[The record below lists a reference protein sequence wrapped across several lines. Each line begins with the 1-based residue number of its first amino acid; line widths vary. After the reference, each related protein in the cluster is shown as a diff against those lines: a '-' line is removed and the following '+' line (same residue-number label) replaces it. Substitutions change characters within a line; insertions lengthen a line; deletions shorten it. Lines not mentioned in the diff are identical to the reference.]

1 MGWGSRSARVCR
13 HCGQPANCKVLQI
26 TPSACDPASTAATSI
41 RECSRR
47 RCHSSQRPLHPHP
60 WPRCPLL
67 RRCPYHRV
75 IQEEAIVFAEAGA
88 EEARQCL
95 RHCAA
100 KNKSLSSSSKDK
112 KRKGKGPSD
121 AAPIAEAPVAK
132 NPKSSGAT
140 ATTAAHLQYAW
151 SPDPEHLCVFCSWRH
166 DVVVWVVDPKVH
178 AVPATGRQ
186 WPDATIGRQEQTT
199 LGWEGGA
206 EHNRPRWGGQA
217 ASANKASVVHPTIPP
232 HRLSHYHSIV
242 RPHPLPH
249 PARCVVSSPWNKIY
263 YNIARK

>member
-1 MGWGSRSARVCR
+1 MGSLQTAKSCKSPPPHVTRPPPPPPPYANALVGVATPPSGRSTRTHGRGARYCVDAPTTASSKKKPSSSLKPVPKK
-13 HCGQPANCKVLQI
+13 PANASVTAQPRTSRCLPPPRI
-26 TPSACDPASTAATSI
+26 RRGRERAHRTLLRLPRHPS
-41 RECSRR
+41 
-47 RCHSSQRPLHPHP
+47 
-60 WPRCPLL
+60 PRIPNLVAPPLL
-67 RRCPYHRV
+67 P
-75 IQEEAIVFAEAGA
+75 
-88 EEARQCL
+88 L
-95 RHCAA
+95 
-100 KNKSLSSSSKDK
+100 L
-112 KRKGKGPSD
+112 
-121 AAPIAEAPVAK
+121 
-132 NPKSSGAT
+132 T
-140 ATTAAHLQYAW
+140 LQYAW

-217 ASANKASVVHPTIPP
+217 ASANKASVVHPTIPT